1 MLGDCYEIKKFRL
14 NNIVLDS
21 LDHLNNLLFKTFL
34 YPWYGTRKT
43 LLVMQTVT
51 VFFYAVILKQ
61 FIWER
66 SQVLTC
72 NFQGEL
78 KETVLLFSVIKWN

>member
-1 MLGDCYEIKKFRL
+1 MLGDGYEIKKFRL

-43 LLVMQTVT
+43 LSNANNKCIFL
-51 VFFYAVILKQ
+51 
-61 FIWER
+61 R
-66 SQVLTC
+66 C
-72 NFQGEL
+72 NFKTIYLRAQSGANL
-78 KETVLLFSVIKWN
+78 